1 MNDVTDAFA
10 RACVCRVCIQALRA
24 GMAVQTIKKGMM
36 RVCVRAGVGVGV
48 VDGGERGRRSGRLE
62 NHRRGAGFFSFL
74 CERARWALRCAR
86 FRTDVMYHA
95 CA

>member
-1 MNDVTDAFA
+1 MMFLMRA
-10 RACVCRVCIQALRA
+10 RVCVCRACIQALRA

-36 RVCVRAGVGVGV
+36 FLMCARVGVGV
-48 VDGGERGRRSGRLE
+48 VDGGSRGRRSGRLE
-62 NHRRGAGFFSFL
+62 NRRGAGFFSFL
-74 CERARWALRCAR
+74 CERLRWALRCAR